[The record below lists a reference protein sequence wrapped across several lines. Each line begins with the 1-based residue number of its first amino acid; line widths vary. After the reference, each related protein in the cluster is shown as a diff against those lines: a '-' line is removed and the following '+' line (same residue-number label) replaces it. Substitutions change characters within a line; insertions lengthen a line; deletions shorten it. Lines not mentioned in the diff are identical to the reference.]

1 MTEQQKKERKR
12 SILALACL
20 LAADIVF
27 WLTLW
32 LLSYYDEIRP
42 DQILYQLKTSAS
54 GTSSSVASV
63 GILIVGFGA
72 LALLAVQLGLY
83 WLLSGR
89 WEKLRSRLQSYRDYC
104 AHGVCRFFSRR
115 ALTLAVAMLCVSAIV
130 FCSSVNAFA
139 YVGALVT
146 ESDFIE
152 DHVADPEQV
161 QLTFPE
167 QKRNLIYIY
176 LESMENT
183 YVDAA
188 LGGAMQENYIPEL
201 TALAQEHV
209 SFSHTDGMGGALSF
223 TGTTWTAASMVAQT
237 SGVTVKVPLVGEEL
251 GGEDEDYMPN
261 STTLGDLLQR
271 QGYRQ
276 VLLLGSDA
284 GFANR
289 DDYFTE
295 HGNYTIVDVMEL
307 REEGILPED
316 YFEWWGYEDEK
327 LFAYAKAILTELG
340 ESGQPFNFTTLTADT
355 HFPDGYVCRLCEE
368 EHEDQYAN
376 VLSCS
381 SRQVYEF
388 IEWIQQQPFYENTTI
403 ILSGDHLTRDPEFLA
418 ELDEDYT
425 RTIYNCIIHPAAEPV
440 HTAQRQFGVFDL
452 FPTTLA
458 AMGVQIE
465 GDRLGLGTNLF
476 SDKQTLC
483 EMYGFEALDWELQ
496 KKSEFYEDRFLG
508 LGD

>member
-1 MTEQQKKERKR
+1 MTEQKKRKKKHD
-12 SILALACL
+12 LTALLCL
-20 LAADIVF
+20 LAADIVL

-72 LALLAVQLGLY
+72 LGLLAVQMGLY
-83 WLLSGR
+83 MLLSGR
-89 WEKLRSRLQSYRDYC
+89 WSYLRERLQSYRNYC
-104 AHGVCRFFSRR
+104 SHGACRFFCRR
-115 ALTLAVAMLCVSAIV
+115 ALSLAVALLCASAMV
-130 FCSSVNAFA
+130 FFSSVNAFA
-139 YVGALVT
+139 YVGSLIT

-152 DHVADPEQV
+152 DHIADPETV

-167 QKRNLIYIY
+167 KKRNLIYIY

-183 YVDAA
+183 YVDTS
-188 LGGAMQENYIPEL
+188 LGGAMAENYIPEL
-201 TALAQEHV
+201 TALAQENI
-209 SFSHTDGMGGALSF
+209 SFSHTEGMGGALSY
-223 TGTTWTAASMVAQT
+223 TGTTWTAASLVAQT
-237 SGVTVKVPLVGEEL
+237 SGMTVKVPLMGEEL
-251 GGEDEDYMPN
+251 GGEEEYMPG

-307 REEGILPED
+307 REEGVLPED

-340 ESGQPFNFTTLTADT
+340 ESGEPFNFTTLTADT
-355 HFPDGYVCRLCEE
+355 HFPDGYACRLCEDG
-368 EHEDQYAN
+368 HADQYAN

-388 IEWIQQQPFYENTTI
+388 LEWIRRQPFYENTTI
-403 ILSGDHLTRDPEFLA
+403 ILSGDHLTMDPEFLA
-418 ELDEDYT
+418 ELDEGYT
-425 RTIYNCIIHPAAEPV
+425 RTMYNCIINPAVQPV
-440 HTAQRQFGVFDL
+440 RTTERKFGVFDM

-476 SDKQTLC
+476 SDLPTLT
-483 EMYGFEALDWELQ
+483 EEYGYEFLDEELQ
-496 KKSEFYEDRFLG
+496 KRSEYYNEEIYEEG
-508 LGD
+508 